1 MSQDL
6 YNRKEGTRIF
16 RGEFDLSNHLFCCFW
31 NAVEE
36 GNTQSFLIIHY
47 FCFNKHALVAFN
59 LTIFRV
65 NLTLFAVS
73 TSSLIPVL
81 SLGPRKL
88 FALEIRVSKLDH

>member
-16 RGEFDLSNHLFCCFW
+16 KERCDLSNRLFCCFW
-31 NAVEE
+31 SAVEE
-36 GNTQSFLIIHY
+36 GNAQGFLIIHY
-47 FCFNKHALVAFN
+47 FCFNLHTLVAFN
-59 LTIFRV
+59 LTIFAV
-65 NLTLFAVS
+65 NITLFAVN

-81 SLGPRKL
+81 SLGPRKF